1 VIGEISAIMGRELR
15 KWVRSPPLLLM
26 ALIQPLFWMGLYGKA
41 FNLTGLFNVPEEVLR
56 SLPPE
61 STRVVA
67 SLFNQ
72 MASRFFGSPGTD
84 YFSFVATGMVSV
96 IVLFVSVFSGM
107 SIAWDRRLGF
117 LNKLLVAPIRRSSIV
132 LGKVLAASVRAL
144 VQATMVLLMG
154 LALGMRLSPA
164 SPLLVAGAVA
174 SIFLLAVSLSS
185 LVIAI
190 TLRLRSWEYHMA
202 VANLLNLPLMFTS
215 TALYPQT
222 LMPDWMKPLATL
234 NPLTHTIELVRSA
247 LLYGNSVDL
256 AAYQFHLA
264 YLSAFALLAAGLG
277 SYAANRFLSAER

>member
-41 FNLTGLFNVPEEVLR
+41 FNLTGLFNVPEDVLR

-61 STRVVA
+61 STKVVA

-144 VQATMVLLMG
+144 VQAMMVLLMG

-185 LVIAI
+185 LFIAI
-190 TLRLRSWEYHMA
+190 THMA
-202 VANLLNLPLMFTS
+202 VANLLNLPMMFTS

-234 NPLTHTIELVRSA
+234 NPLTHTIELLRSA

>member
-1 VIGEISAIMGRELR
+1 MGEVSAITGRELR
-15 KWVRSPPLLLM
+15 KWVRSPPLLVM

-41 FNLTGLFNVPEEVLR
+41 FNLTGLLTVPEDVLR
-56 SLPPE
+56 ALPPE

-67 SLFNQ
+67 DLFNR
-72 MASRFFGSPGTD
+72 MASRLFGSPGTD
-84 YFSFVATGMVSV
+84 YFSFVAIGMTSV

-132 LGKVLAASVRAL
+132 LGKVLASSVRAF
-144 VQATMVLLMG
+144 VQSAMVLLMG

-164 SPLLVAGAVA
+164 SPLLVAGALA

-185 LVIAI
+185 LVIAV

-222 LMPDWMKPLATL
+222 LMPDWMRPLATV
-234 NPLTHTIELVRSA
+234 NPLTHTIELLRAA
-247 LLYGNSVDL
+247 LLYGDSLDI

-264 YLSAFALLAAGLG
+264 FLSAFALLAAVLG
-277 SYAANRFLSAER
+277 SYLANRYLTAER

>member
-26 ALIQPLFWMGLYGKA
+26 ALIQPFFWMGLYGKA
-41 FNLTGLFNVPEEVLR
+41 FNLTGLFNVPEDVLR

-61 STRVVA
+61 STKVVA

-72 MASRFFGSPGTD
+72 VTSRFFGSPDTD

-96 IVLFVSVFSGM
+96 IVVFSGM

-185 LVIAI
+185 LVIAV
-190 TLRLRSWEYHMA
+190 TLRLKSWEYHMA

-222 LMPDWMKPLATL
+222 LMPDWMRPLATL
-234 NPLTHTIELVRSA
+234 NPLTHTIELLRSA